1 MIQINKTGL
10 YHYEIRSYIGDTS
23 TIKLID
29 STSIFF
35 KRVFMSD
42 CCSAPGLLPFEEA
55 LANMLSQVTSIT
67 ETLTLPIDQA
77 LHYVLAQDITSPLNV
92 PPHDNSAMDGYAFT
106 LESLQANKALTLV
119 GRSMAG
125 APFQGVCKAG
135 ECIRIMT
142 GAKMPDC
149 CDTVEMQENVTT
161 DGEQITFLQEKSF
174 GANVRNAGED
184 IKLDQEVLFS
194 GHKVTAVDIGVLAS
208 LGVAEVVVYR
218 KLKVALI
225 ATGDELKL
233 PGQALRA
240 GDIYESNS
248 FVLSA
253 MLKKLHVDVIDFG
266 IIADDFEAIK
276 AAFVSAD
283 KQADAVISS
292 GGVSVGDADYTK
304 TVLDDL
310 GEIGFWKIAM
320 KPGKPFAFGKLANS
334 VFFGLPG
341 NPVSAL
347 VTFHQLALVALTK
360 MQHSTPLKRT
370 HLSVKCGSNLRKS
383 PGRMDFQ
390 RGVLSVNAEGENIVT
405 STGSQGSGILSSLAK
420 ANCFIILPSDQ
431 GKVTEGEKVN
441 IQLFDHFLQ

>member
-1 MIQINKTGL
+1 
-10 YHYEIRSYIGDTS
+10 
-23 TIKLID
+23 
-29 STSIFF
+29 
-35 KRVFMSD
+35 MSD
-42 CCSAPGLLPFEEA
+42 CCSAPGLLPFEQA
-55 LANMLSQVTSIT
+55 LTNMLEQITPVT
-67 ETLTLPIDQA
+67 ETLSLPIVQA

-106 LESLQANKALTLV
+106 HNNFNKNKTLTLA

-125 APFQGVCKAG
+125 APFQGTSQPD

-142 GAKMPDC
+142 GAKMPAC
-149 CDTVEMQENVTT
+149 CDSVEMQENVTV
-161 DGEQITFLQEKSF
+161 DGDQITFLQDKKF
-174 GANVRNAGED
+174 GSNVRNAGED
-184 IKLDQEVLFS
+184 IQLGQQVLLS
-194 GHKVTAVDIGVLAS
+194 GHKISAVDIGVLAS

-218 KLKVALI
+218 QLKVAII

-233 PGQALRA
+233 PGQALRP

-253 MLKKLHVDVIDFG
+253 MLKKLHVEVIDFG
-266 IIADDFEAIK
+266 IIEDDFEAIK
-276 AAFVSAD
+276 NAFVSAD

-304 TVLDDL
+304 TVLDEL

-347 VTFHQLALVALTK
+347 VTFHQLALVALIK
-360 MQHSTPLKRT
+360 MQNAQPLKRT
-370 HLSVKCGSNLRKS
+370 HLNVECTSDLRKS
-383 PGRMDFQ
+383 PGRMEFQ
-390 RGVLSVNAEGENIVT
+390 RGVLSVTEQGNNIVT
-405 STGSQGSGILSSLAK
+405 STGSQGSGILSSLAQ
-420 ANCFIILPSDQ
+420 ANCFIILANEQ
-431 GKVTEGEKVN
+431 GKVSAGEKVTV
-441 IQLFDHFLQ
+441 QLFDEFL

>member
-1 MIQINKTGL
+1 
-10 YHYEIRSYIGDTS
+10 
-23 TIKLID
+23 
-29 STSIFF
+29 
-35 KRVFMSD
+35 MSD
-42 CCSAPGLLPFEEA
+42 CCSAPGLLPFEQA
-55 LANMLSQVTSIT
+55 LATMLSQVSPIT
-67 ETLTLPIDQA
+67 ETLNLPIEQA
-77 LHYVLAQDITSPLNV
+77 LHYILAQDIASPLDV
-92 PPHDNSAMDGYAFT
+92 PPHNNSAMDGYAFA
-106 LESLQANKALTLV
+106 LKSLQANKTLTLV

-125 APFQGVCKAG
+125 APFQGTCQPG

-142 GAKMPDC
+142 GAKVPTC
-149 CDTVEMQENVTT
+149 CDSVEMQENVTAN
-161 DGEQITFLQEKSF
+161 DEQITFLEEKAF
-174 GANVRNAGED
+174 GSNVRNAGED
-184 IKLDQEVLFS
+184 IKCGQQVLFS
-194 GHKVTAVDIGVLAS
+194 GHRLTAVDIGILAS

-218 KLKVALI
+218 QLKVALI

-233 PGQALRA
+233 PGDALRV

-253 MLKKLHVDVIDFG
+253 MLTKLNVEVINFG
-266 IIADDFEAIK
+266 IIEDDFNAIK
-276 AAFVSAD
+276 AAFIGAD

-304 TVLDDL
+304 TVLDEL

-360 MQHSTPLKRT
+360 MQNSAPLKRT
-370 HLSVKCGSNLRKS
+370 HLTVKCTTDLRKA

-390 RGVLSVNAEGENIVT
+390 RGILSVNDEGENIVT
-405 STGSQGSGILSSLAK
+405 STGAQGSGILSSLAR
-420 ANCFIILPSDQ
+420 ANCFIILPKEQ
-431 GKVTEGEKVN
+431 GRVAAGEKVN
-441 IQLFDHFLQ
+441 VQLFDSFL

>member
-1 MIQINKTGL
+1 
-10 YHYEIRSYIGDTS
+10 
-23 TIKLID
+23 
-29 STSIFF
+29 
-35 KRVFMSD
+35 MSD
-42 CCSAPGLLPFEEA
+42 CCSAPGLLPFEQA
-55 LANMLSQVTSIT
+55 VANMLSQVSPIT

-77 LHYVLAQDITSPLNV
+77 LHYVLAQEITSPLNV
-92 PPHDNSAMDGYAFT
+92 PPHDNSAMDGYAFAI
-106 LESLQANKALTLV
+106 ESLIERKTLTLI

-125 APFQGVCKAG
+125 APFQGRCQPG

-149 CDTVEMQENVTT
+149 CDSVEMQENVSA

-174 GANVRNAGED
+174 GSHVRNAGED
-184 IKLDQEVLFS
+184 IKLDQQVLYS
-194 GHKVTAVDIGVLAS
+194 GDKLTALDIGVLAS

-225 ATGDELKL
+225 ATGDELKF
-233 PGQALRA
+233 PGQALRV

-248 FVLSA
+248 FVLAA
-253 MLKKLHVDVIDFG
+253 MLKTLHVDVIDFG
-266 IIADDFEAIK
+266 IISDDFDLIK

-283 KQADAVISS
+283 DQADAVISS

-304 TVLDDL
+304 TVLDEL

-360 MQHSTPLKRT
+360 MQNAKPLKRT
-370 HLSVKCGSNLRKS
+370 HLTVKCSSELRKS
-383 PGRMDFQ
+383 PGRLDFQ
-390 RGVLSVNAEGENIVT
+390 RGILSVNEAGENVVA
-405 STGSQGSGILSSLAK
+405 STGAQGSGILSSLAR
-420 ANCFIILPSDQ
+420 ANCFIVLPSEQ
-431 GKVTEGEKVN
+431 GRVKAGETVN
-441 IQLFDHFLQ
+441 VQLFDQYL